1 MSDCIFCKIG
11 AREIQAMVV
20 YEDPEILAFRDINPQ
35 APVHVLVIPKKHYAS
50 PNDFEPGDAGLVGRL
65 VVAAQ
70 QIARQEKIADR
81 GYRTVLNCGQD
92 GGQSVAHVHLHL
104 LGGRQLGWPPG

>member
-11 AREIQAMVV
+11 AREIQSMVV
-20 YEDPEILAFRDINPQ
+20 YEDPEIIAFRDINPQ
-35 APVHVLVIPKKHYAS
+35 APVHILVIPKKHYGS
-50 PNDFEPGDAGLVGRL
+50 PNEFEEQDGALLGRL
-65 VVAAQ
+65 MLAAQ
-70 QIARQEKIADR
+70 QIAQQEKIADR
-81 GYRTVLNCGQD
+81 GYRMVLNCGQD

>member
-11 AREIQAMVV
+11 AREIQSMVV

-35 APVHVLVIPKKHYAS
+35 APVHILVIPKKHYSS
-50 PNDFEPGDAGLVGRL
+50 PNEFEEQDGALLGRL
-65 VVAAQ
+65 FLAAQ
-70 QIARQEKIADR
+70 QISRQEKIADR
-81 GYRTVLNCGQD
+81 GYRMVLNCGQD
-92 GGQSVAHVHLHL
+92 AGQSVAHVHLHL